1 MTGLQALYFSYLY
14 KMGILRKKP
23 RRTAAMR
30 ADIRRMDK
38 LLAQLKFIRESGLR
52 SQEQLTALQAEKE
65 AELPQLLAQ
74 RRQLYRQKAEPAE
87 LEVVNELIQEKRKV
101 VKICREILEEM
112 NEMQTVKKPERAR
125 EQQIVR

>member
-1 MTGLQALYFSYLY
+1 
-14 KMGILRKKP
+14 
-23 RRTAAMR
+23 MR